1 MQNLYGIPVSRLDRR
16 LIIAGLFGIVPQNK
30 MRWNS
35 FDLDVSETG
44 DARRMYARKVSLQ
57 LFVKLQIVRKQFVS
71 FLDTVPIITSVFF
84 IC

>member
-1 MQNLYGIPVSRLDRR
+1 MLVF
-16 LIIAGLFGIVPQNK
+16 FGIVPQNK

-57 LFVKLQIVRKQFVS
+57 LFVKLQLVRKQFVS
-71 FLDTVPIITSVFF
+71 LLDTVPIITSVFF

>member
-1 MQNLYGIPVSRLDRR
+1 M
-16 LIIAGLFGIVPQNK
+16 
-30 MRWNS
+30 
-35 FDLDVSETG
+35 DVSETG